1 MLATEYDN
9 PAAPALTGSA
19 TVSRPFEW
27 ALGESIN
34 ALAPLVKEH
43 VRQLPGTIV
52 VYRGRVKVWRD
63 GGWRGKI
70 SSLLL
75 RLAVFGTFL
84 FPETGDDVDFEVKHV
99 VTSHDDGSLSMSWVR
114 TYQFSGGR
122 REFLAMMRFRP
133 ENGPIINWTGCRGLL
148 NVELHAAVE
157 GDAIFVDSRREWLNL
172 GFVRVPFPKWL
183 MGRPYVREWQDPDGA
198 LHIRVEIH
206 NTLLGHFW
214 GYEGTYSRVS

>member
-1 MLATEYDN
+1 MLAPNRDSSAN
-9 PAAPALTGSA
+9 PALAEDAQ
-19 TVSRPFEW
+19 VSRPFEW

-43 VRQLPGTIV
+43 VLQLPGTIV
-52 VYRGRVKVWRD
+52 VYRGRVRVWRD

-70 SSLLL
+70 ASLLL
-75 RLAVFGTFL
+75 RIGVFGRFL

-99 VTSHDDGSLSMSWVR
+99 VTSHEDGSLSMSWMR
-114 TYQFSGGR
+114 TYQFSGVQ
-122 REFLAMMRFRP
+122 REFIAMMRFHR
-133 ENGPIINWTGCRGLL
+133 ENGPIINWHGCRGLL
-148 NVELHAAVE
+148 QVELVASVE
-157 GDAIFVDSRREWLNL
+157 GSAIVVVSRREWLTL
-172 GFVRVPFPKWL
+172 GFLRIPLPKWL
-183 MGRPYVREWQDPDGA
+183 MGRPYVREWQEPDGA